1 MASISAL
8 RVADNPEREHH
19 KRNVEAIFNT
29 NADVEVEANGL
40 IVFKLGRIRKYTD
53 REEVLDCLIENPTA
67 TASFLNTDTVRR
79 ERCHGFIPWPE
90 LLAAQT
96 AAPLAKVVYPAP
108 VETADDAPAVGGE
121 ETVTTAEQLPADI
134 QAGDDAAADAE
145 DDDDDGSGI
154 GDVGDEPPQD
164 APNAPGEPIE
174 ENISLIEA
182 RLRSNKQRQAVL
194 AEFNERYV
202 VVNDGGRALIFSDEY
217 DPVLRRKHYSRMKPA
232 DLKLLYQNR
241 SVCSQVREKED
252 GKPEPKYEKV
262 ADYWLKHKERRQR
275 LGGVIFDPS
284 GNVNNSDVLNL
295 WRGFSFEPKQGS
307 WRLLKDHIRVV
318 LCQNNKTYF
327 DYLMGWM
334 ARLVKLP
341 AKQGEV
347 AVVLRGELG
356 TGKGTLA
363 HALRALFH
371 HQHAM
376 HISSS
381 KHLVG
386 NFNLHL
392 RDCILL
398 FADEAFYA
406 GDKASLGVLKSIITE
421 PVLAIEGKYQNA
433 VQTPNYLHIIMA
445 SNNEWV
451 VPAGFGERRFFVLDV
466 SNEHKQDKPYF
477 AAIKNELESGGY
489 AAMLYD
495 LMHYDLRKYEV
506 RDVPE
511 TKALQDQKK
520 QSLESKHGWW
530 REVLSRGYV
539 FRSKLGLEDY
549 FGEWHEFAATSLLY
563 DSYRE
568 FSKEAGE
575 RHPLSREMLGRFIRE
590 LGCRPGRPDH
600 QVVGEHLIP
609 GGAALIRKRRPGY
622 QLGNLNDARDAFE
635 RITGLTMEW
644 DDVD

>member
-1 MASISAL
+1 MRAAIQMF
-8 RVADNPEREHH
+8 PFQIER
-19 KRNVEAIFNT
+19 KRNLDNCKLIIG
-29 NADVEVEANGL
+29 ADGPVKMTPTGEPEL
-40 IVFKLGRIRKYTD
+40 VFSSNSTDKEIMAALEKY
-53 REEVLDCLIENPTA
+53 PTA
-67 TASFLNTDTVRR
+67 PVL
-79 ERCHGFIPWPE
+79 HGGKPLPGFVTKADHPAAEVPKPK
-90 LLAAQT
+90 LLAAE
-96 AAPLAKVVYPAP
+96 PDERVDAKVVPAAGP
-108 VETADDAPAVGGE
+108 KVEEMPTADAKSQKDG
-121 ETVTTAEQLPADI
+121 D
-134 QAGDDAAADAE
+134 GDDDA
-145 DDDDDGSGI
+145 G
-154 GDVGDEPPQD
+154 VGLPQD
-164 APNAPGEPIE
+164 IPSAPGEPIKE
-174 ENISLIEA
+174 DNSLIEA
-182 RLRSNKQRQAVL
+182 RLRSNKQRRAVL
-194 AEFNERYV
+194 EEFNERYA
-202 VVNDGGRALIFSDEY
+202 VVNDGGKALIFSDEY
-217 DPVLRRKHYSRMKPA
+217 DPVLRRKLYSRMKPS

-241 SVCSQVREKED
+241 SLCSQVREKDD
-252 GKPEPKYEKV
+252 GKPEPKYEKA
-262 ADYWLKHKERRQR
+262 ADYWLKHKERRQY

-284 GNVNNSDVLNL
+284 GKVNNSDVLNL

-307 WRLLKDHIRVV
+307 WERLKDHIRVV
-318 LCQNNKTYF
+318 LCQNNKAHF
-327 DYLMGWM
+327 DYLLGWM
-334 ARLVKLP
+334 ARLVQLP

-376 HISSS
+376 HISSP

-406 GDKASLGVLKSIITE
+406 GDKASVGVLKSIITE
-421 PVLAIEGKYQNA
+421 PVLTIEGKYQNA
-433 VQTPNYLHIIMA
+433 VQTPNYLHIIVA
-445 SNNEWV
+445 SNNDWV

-477 AAIKNELESGGY
+477 AAIKSELESGGY

-495 LMHYDLRKYEV
+495 LMHHDLRQYEV
-506 RDVPE
+506 RNVPE

-530 REVLSRGYV
+530 REVLSRGYA

-549 FGEWHEFAATSLLY
+549 FSEWHEFVATSLLY
-563 DSYRE
+563 DSYRD

-590 LGCRPGRPDH
+590 LGCKSARPDH
-600 QVVGEHLIP
+600 QVVGEHLVP
-609 GGAALIRKRRPGY
+609 GGAALIRKRSPGY

-635 RITGLTMEW
+635 RVTGLAMEW
-644 DDVD
+644 EDVD